1 MYCFIFSYYKLYIF
15 LFILTM
21 KGNAMFLHIV
31 GMIVFSKLLRTKIVY
46 LNWFVQ
52 HIWKQYWG
60 WRYRKNKHSWRFK
73 DMYIWFDKHHYFMI
87 NSWSLPKVLNT
98 SLIYHA
104 WIEVTMFIREM
115 YVQIYLFSFV
125 TLSKE
130 KNAKQLL
137 ESMIIKRYV
146 DSWKAR
152 TFMSL
157 HEAKYMH
164 MCLSRTI
171 DLSIN
176 NKKRYNR

>member
-46 LNWFVQ
+46 LNRFVQ

-130 KNAKQLL
+130 KNCKT
-137 ESMIIKRYV
+137 IIGVNDNQTLRWFLKGENIYV
-146 DSWKAR
+146 STWSEVHAHVLIENHW
-152 TFMSL
+152 FV
-157 HEAKYMH
+157 Y
-164 MCLSRTI
+164 
-171 DLSIN
+171 
-176 NKKRYNR
+176 

>member
-46 LNWFVQ
+46 LNRFVQ

-130 KNAKQLL
+130 KKCKT
-137 ESMIIKRYV
+137 IIGVNDNQTLRWFLKGENIYV
-146 DSWKAR
+146 STWSEVHAHVLIENHW
-152 TFMSL
+152 FV
-157 HEAKYMH
+157 Y
-164 MCLSRTI
+164 
-171 DLSIN
+171 
-176 NKKRYNR
+176 